1 MQVPTSRAGVMKTTI
16 AVFTVCVL
24 FGAVKAALDI
34 TSEQKDKLDKFRDE
48 CKAESGVDVEILK
61 KLRDGVFSEDKK
73 FKEFLFCVS
82 KKTGFQNDAGDVQET
97 VIIEKLGKAL
107 KNPAKAKELTEK
119 CAKQNG
125 SPSEIS
131 YKVVTCFYN
140 SSPDHI
146 VVVQ

>member
-1 MQVPTSRAGVMKTTI
+1 M
-16 AVFTVCVL
+16 
-24 FGAVKAALDI
+24 
-34 TSEQKDKLDKFRDE
+34 
-48 CKAESGVDVEILK
+48 EILK

-82 KKTGFQNDAGDVQET
+82 KRIGFQNDAGEVQEA
-97 VIIEKLGKAL
+97 VIAEKLGKAL
-107 KNPAKAKELTEK
+107 KDTAKAKELTEK

-125 SPSEIS
+125 SASDIT

-146 VVVQ
+146 VIVQ